1 MIRWWRPDGGTGTAD
16 RWTQAWCRRWATEHL
31 APGRGCTVFR
41 GCLDE
46 SPVPRLLDRFT
57 AGDIGHRFVLGLVVP
72 ASRYPAAGL
81 GSALDRA
88 GLLPEVLHGADPF
101 PGDARLAGEGDAGRE
116 RDGEFGLGCVLV
128 RRPSSARALAGLFD
142 ILPGPHPYARWA
154 GLSVSEVPL
163 PLPPGRWTGS
173 DLARAYSADSAGFA
187 VLALDL
193 VVAGAVVPVP
203 PERD

>member
-1 MIRWWRPDGGTGTAD
+1 MIRWWRPDDGTGTVGG
-16 RWTQAWCRRWATEHL
+16 WTHSWCRRWVTEHL
-31 APGRGCTVFR
+31 APGRGCAVFR
-41 GCLDE
+41 GHLDE
-46 SPVPRLLDRFT
+46 LSVSRLLDRVT
-57 AGDIGHRFVLGLVVP
+57 GDDVGHRFVLGLVVP
-72 ASRYPAAGL
+72 ASRYPAADL

-101 PGDARLAGEGDAGRE
+101 PGDARLVGEGDAERE
-116 RDGEFGLGCVLV
+116 RDGEVGLGCVLV
-128 RRPSSARALAGLFD
+128 GRPSPARALAGWYD
-142 ILPGPHPYARWA
+142 ILPGPHPHARWA

-193 VVAGAVVPVP
+193 IVAGAVVPVP
-203 PERD
+203 SE